1 MPSGNDQNRIEYERR
16 LHRVLEYIDAHLEE
30 DLTLGVLANVANF
43 SAFHFHRIF
52 SAHVGETLGNYLT
65 RRRVEKAASYLSSQP
80 ALGVLPIALS
90 VGFGSSESFSR
101 AFKLHLGCTPT
112 TWRNRSCEQPGA
124 KSKIGQ
130 LNRNP
135 DQAVPRANLYGGSM
149 NHSKTSPLH
158 VVVAKRPTVRIAYL
172 RYQGPFGAKLGLF
185 WQNEVCP
192 WLAANDLLGRAR
204 YGISRNDPEI
214 MESSKCCYDA
224 GAEIDAHYVPSRKAQ
239 VCEIPGGLYASTTF
253 KGFSPEVPALW
264 DRLLREWFPESGY
277 QLDAR
282 PCFEYY
288 AVNGFFDEQTGAFSC
303 ELMAPVTKL

>member
-1 MPSGNDQNRIEYERR
+1 MPSRTDQNRIEYERR
-16 LHRVLEYIDAHLEE
+16 MYRVLDYIDAHLEE
-30 DLTLGVLANVANF
+30 DLTLGVLARVANF

-52 SAHVGETLGNYLT
+52 SAQVGETLGSYLT
-65 RRRVEKAASYLSSQP
+65 RRRVEKGASYLSSQP
-80 ALGVLPIALS
+80 ALGVLPVALS
-90 VGFGSSESFSR
+90 VGFGSSEAFSR

-112 TWRNRSCEQPGA
+112 EWRKRSHDRPGA
-124 KSKIGQ
+124 QSKIGQ
-130 LNRNP
+130 LKRNP
-135 DQAVPRANLYGGSM
+135 DQVAPPASRYGGGM
-149 NHSKTSPLH
+149 NLSKTSPLH

-185 WQNEVCP
+185 WQDEVCP

-204 YGISRNDPEI
+204 YGISRNDPEV

-224 GAEIDAHYVPSRKAQ
+224 GVEIDADFVPSRKAQ
-239 VCEIPGGLYASTTF
+239 VCEIAGGLYASTPF
-253 KGFSPEVPALW
+253 KGVSSDVPALW

-288 AVNGFFDEQTGAFSC
+288 PSNGFFDEKTGAFSC
-303 ELMAPVTKL
+303 QLVAPVTKL